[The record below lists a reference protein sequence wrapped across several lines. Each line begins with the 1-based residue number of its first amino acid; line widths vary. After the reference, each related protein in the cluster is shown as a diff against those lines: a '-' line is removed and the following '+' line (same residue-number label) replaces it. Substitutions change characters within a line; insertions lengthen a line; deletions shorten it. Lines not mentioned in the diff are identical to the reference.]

1 MSDFDPV
8 EYGKLI
14 RAVEQMETEMSE
26 MKKDLKELV
35 ELANKSRGGFWVMMG
50 FAGMVSSVFTWVI
63 RDWFAK

>member
-1 MSDFDPV
+1 MADFDPI

-14 RAVEQMETEMSE
+14 HAVEQMEVE
-26 MKKDLKELV
+26 MKEIKSDLKELV

-63 RDWFAK
+63 RDWIAK